1 MKNSVQILT
10 IALVLLTGTIGM
22 RNLVVAAA
30 PAPTPGTVLANGIA
44 DPAPPFNAIAANGI
58 GDPAP
63 PFNSAKNGIGDPA
76 PPFNFAA
83 QSVSWSGL
91 ADPAPSPQR

>member
-30 PAPTPGTVLANGIA
+30 PPPPPRPQPGHRH
-44 DPAPPFNAIAANGI
+44 PP
-58 GDPAP
+58 P
-63 PFNSAKNGIGDPA
+63 P
-76 PPFNFAA
+76 PP
-83 QSVSWSGL
+83 
-91 ADPAPSPQR
+91 RK